1 MTKKANAL
9 KRWNAMQIAQAVV
22 TGLTLLFLFVPVI
35 QMAVTAFMKNAFRGF
50 KAGFTTDWIERVL
63 NSYGDTILRSLGL
76 AVGAL
81 VICIIIGV
89 PAAWVLVR
97 EQRKR
102 WAGLIEEALLL
113 PLSIP
118 GLAIGLG
125 ILLVWG
131 GFGSFRQSNLFI
143 LCGHVM
149 FCLPFMVRSVMAV
162 MRVEP
167 LDAYEEASATLGASP
182 WTTFI
187 KVVVP
192 VAMPGIIAGGLMV
205 MTVSLGEFN
214 ISWMLQTPDTKTLPV
229 GLADSYAS
237 LRLEIGSA
245 YTFLFF
251 VILVPLLSLMQSLPE
266 WLAKKRAERRLK
278 AAQVA
283 EDEALL

>member
-1 MTKKANAL
+1 MSKKSSN
-9 KRWNAMQIAQAVV
+9 RWSAMQIAQAVV

-50 KAGFTTDWIERVL
+50 KAGFTTQWIERVL
-63 NSYGDTILRSLGL
+63 TNYGDTILRSLGL

-102 WAGLIEEALLL
+102 WAGLVEEALLL

-131 GFGSFRQSNLFI
+131 GFGGFRQSSLFI

-182 WTTFI
+182 WTTFM

-192 VAMPGIIAGGLMV
+192 VSMPGILAGGLMV

-229 GLADSYAS
+229 GMADSYAS

-266 WLAKKRAERRLK
+266 WLAKKRAERRGK
-278 AAQVA
+278 AALAA
-283 EDEALL
+283 EDEALQ

>member
-1 MTKKANAL
+1 MSKKSSN
-9 KRWNAMQIAQAVV
+9 RWSAMQIAQAVV

-50 KAGFTTDWIERVL
+50 KAGFTTQWIERVL
-63 NSYGDTILRSLGL
+63 TNYGDTILRSLGL

-102 WAGLIEEALLL
+102 WAGLVEEALLL

-131 GFGSFRQSNLFI
+131 GFGGFRQSSLFI

-182 WTTFI
+182 WTTFM

-192 VAMPGIIAGGLMV
+192 VSMPGILAGGLMV

-229 GLADSYAS
+229 GMADSYAS

-266 WLAKKRAERRLK
+266 WLAKKRAERCRK
-278 AAQVA
+278 AALAA
-283 EDEALL
+283 EDEALQ

>member
-1 MTKKANAL
+1 MSKKSSN
-9 KRWNAMQIAQAVV
+9 RWSAMQIAQAVV

-50 KAGFTTDWIERVL
+50 KAGFTTQWIERVL
-63 NSYGDTILRSLGL
+63 TNYGDTILRSLGL

-102 WAGLIEEALLL
+102 WAGLVEEALLL

-131 GFGSFRQSNLFI
+131 GFGGFRQSSLFI

-182 WTTFI
+182 WTTFM

-192 VAMPGIIAGGLMV
+192 VSMPGILAGGLMV

-229 GLADSYAS
+229 GMADSYAS

-266 WLAKKRAERRLK
+266 WLAKKRTERRRK
-278 AAQVA
+278 AALAA
-283 EDEALL
+283 EDEALQ

>member
-1 MTKKANAL
+1 MSKKSSN
-9 KRWNAMQIAQAVV
+9 RWSAMQIAQAVV

-50 KAGFTTDWIERVL
+50 KAGFTTQWIERVL
-63 NSYGDTILRSLGL
+63 TNYGDTILRSLGL

-102 WAGLIEEALLL
+102 WAGLVEEALLL

-131 GFGSFRQSNLFI
+131 GFGGFRQSSLFI

-182 WTTFI
+182 WTTFM

-192 VAMPGIIAGGLMV
+192 VSMPGILAGGLMV

-229 GLADSYAS
+229 GMADSYAS

-266 WLAKKRAERRLK
+266 WLAKKRAERRRK
-278 AAQVA
+278 AALAA
-283 EDEALL
+283 EDEALQ

>member
-1 MTKKANAL
+1 MSKKSSN
-9 KRWNAMQIAQAVV
+9 RWSAMQIAQAVV

-50 KAGFTTDWIERVL
+50 KAGFTTQWIERVL
-63 NSYGDTILRSLGL
+63 TNYGDTILRSLGL

-102 WAGLIEEALLL
+102 WAGLVEEALLL

-131 GFGSFRQSNLFI
+131 GFGGFRQSSLFI

-182 WTTFI
+182 WTTFM

-192 VAMPGIIAGGLMV
+192 VSMPGILAGGLMV

-214 ISWMLQTPDTKTLPV
+214 ISWMLQTPDTKTLP
-229 GLADSYAS
+229 GGMADSYAS

-266 WLAKKRAERRLK
+266 WLAKKRAERRRK
-278 AAQVA
+278 AALAA
-283 EDEALL
+283 EDEALQ